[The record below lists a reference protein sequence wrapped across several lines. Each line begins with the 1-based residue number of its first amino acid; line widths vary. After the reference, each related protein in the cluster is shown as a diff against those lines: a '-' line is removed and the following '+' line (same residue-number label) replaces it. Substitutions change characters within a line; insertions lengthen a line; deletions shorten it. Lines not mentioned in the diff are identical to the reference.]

1 MDKLPLDALET
12 IVSIAVII
20 FSSVF
25 GKNYHKNHSRKALQ
39 QVLNITT
46 EYATGIVIK
55 LAQRGDLTNEAK
67 YKNAFNYVV
76 KKTREE
82 GLKVSAQ
89 TIGAKIEEA
98 YQTYKKDGGDI
109 HKFTDDLVDE
119 QVKDIEKVMTT
130 PEARMVQPTQ
140 APVQSQPETDK
151 QANSDNDSKQQ
162 EPVNPYNK

>member
-1 MDKLPLDALET
+1 MDKLPMDALET
-12 IVSIAVII
+12 IVSLVIII
-20 FSSVF
+20 FSGIF
-25 GKNYHKNHSRKALQ
+25 GKNYQKDHSRKALQ
-39 QVLNITT
+39 QVLNLTT

-67 YKNAFNYVV
+67 YKNAFHYVV
-76 KKTREE
+76 QKTREQ

-109 HKFTDDLVDE
+109 HKFTNDLVDE
-119 QVKDIEKVMTT
+119 QVEDIDKVMTT

-140 APVQSQPETDK
+140 STVQPQPQTDN

-162 EPVNPYNK
+162 EPVNPYVK